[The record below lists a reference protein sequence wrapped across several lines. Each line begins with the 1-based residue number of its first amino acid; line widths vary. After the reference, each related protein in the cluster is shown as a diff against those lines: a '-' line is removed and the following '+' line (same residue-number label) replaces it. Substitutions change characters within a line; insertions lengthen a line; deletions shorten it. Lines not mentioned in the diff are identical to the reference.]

1 MITREQ
7 AEDIASRVVRAE
19 TDDPGTRNWDLVEFD
34 AGWLIQEQAAADPAR
49 RGAATRV
56 VERATGRV
64 MRFPSSV
71 PPGRI
76 LREYDSVVPRGRI
89 EQPGT

>member
-7 AEDIASRVVRAE
+7 AEAIACTVVRP
-19 TDDPGTRNWDLVEFD
+19 DPGDPSARNWNLLDFG
-34 AGWLIQEQAAADPAR
+34 AGWLIQEHAALNPAF

-56 VERATGRV
+56 IERDTGRV

-76 LREYDSVVPRGRI
+76 LDEYDSVVSRGRA
-89 EQPGT
+89 EEPGD